1 MPKKFIRSFSYAK
14 AGAEHALRT
23 QRNIWIHLLAALLVL
38 AAALWLKV
46 SLVELALLV
55 VTITLVIVTE
65 MVNTAIEVVVDHLS
79 PEFREEAG
87 VIKNVAAGA
96 VLLAAV
102 GAIAVGGLVFI
113 PRFCQ

>member
-1 MPKKFIRSFSYAK
+1 VPKKFIRSFSYAK

-23 QRNIWIHLLAALLVL
+23 QRNIWIHLLAATLVV
-38 AAALWLKV
+38 AVAVWLRV

-55 VTITLVIVTE
+55 VAITLVIVTE

-79 PEFREEAG
+79 PDFREEAG

-102 GAIAVGGLVFI
+102 GAVIVGGLIFI
-113 PRFCQ
+113 PRLFQ

>member
-1 MPKKFIRSFSYAK
+1 MPKRFIRSFSYAK

-23 QRNIWIHLLAALLVL
+23 QRNIWIHLLAALLVT
-38 AAALWLKV
+38 AVALWLRV
-46 SLVELALLV
+46 SLVELAILV

-65 MVNTAIEVVVDHLS
+65 MVNTTIEVVVDHLS

-87 VIKNVAAGA
+87 IIKNVAAGA

-102 GAIAVGGLVFI
+102 GAVIVGGLIFI
-113 PRFCQ
+113 PRLFL

>member
-1 MPKKFIRSFSYAK
+1 MPKKFIRSFSYAR
-14 AGAEHALRT
+14 AGAAHALRT
-23 QRNIWIHLLAALLVL
+23 QRNIWIHLLAAVLV
-38 AAALWLKV
+38 AAVALWLRV

-55 VTITLVIVTE
+55 VTVTLVIVTE

-96 VLLAAV
+96 VLLAATGAVIV
-102 GAIAVGGLVFI
+102 GCLIFI
-113 PRFCQ
+113 PRLFQ